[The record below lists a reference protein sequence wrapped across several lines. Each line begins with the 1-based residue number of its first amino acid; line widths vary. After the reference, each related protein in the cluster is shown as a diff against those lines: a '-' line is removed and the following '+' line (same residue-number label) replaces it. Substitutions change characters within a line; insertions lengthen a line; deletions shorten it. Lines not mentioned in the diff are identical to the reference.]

1 MKRLATGLAIVLALV
16 LMLAAIAV
24 AGPPTGLWCD
34 DENGDGTRPDH
45 PSCATTTTTTPNPPT
60 TEPPVVQPCQSVTT
74 LDGVTNLFCDWT
86 PEPSPDGGK
95 VTVTVTSG
103 EIGGLVIWV
112 LDSLPGNI
120 CVLEQINK
128 PTNEESASF
137 NLAEGKETYW
147 NTGGSDWC
155 AQYDVYGPKADLNGE
170 PLYVRVQ
177 FRAKKY
183 TVVTISLTP
192 DQVVSE

>member
-1 MKRLATGLAIVLALV
+1 MRRFAIGSAMVLALV

-34 DENGDGTRPDH
+34 DENGPGTRPDH
-45 PSCATTTTTTPNPPT
+45 PSCATTTTPIPTTP
-60 TEPPVVQPCQSVTT
+60 EPPVLQPCASVTT
-74 LDGVTNLFCDWT
+74 LVDGVTNLFCDWT
-86 PEPSPDGGK
+86 PMPGSEIGT
-95 VTVTVTSG
+95 VTVTVDSG
-103 EIGGLVIWV
+103 EIGGLAIWV

-137 NLAEGKETYW
+137 NLAEGETTYW

-155 AQYDVYGPKADLNGE
+155 AQYDVYGPKNDLNGE

-177 FRAKKY
+177 FRAKKN
-183 TVVTISLTP
+183 TVVEISLTP
-192 DQVVSE
+192 DQDFSE